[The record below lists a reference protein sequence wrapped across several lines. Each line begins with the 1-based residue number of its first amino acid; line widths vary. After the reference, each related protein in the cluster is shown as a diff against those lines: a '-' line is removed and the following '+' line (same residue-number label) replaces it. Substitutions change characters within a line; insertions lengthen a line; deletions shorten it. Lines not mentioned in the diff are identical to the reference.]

1 MTIANVP
8 PQNLESVAVE
18 APWAATAEEVAGRL
32 KTNLEA
38 GLSLSEVGQR
48 LERYGPNR
56 IETHRRRTPLKVL
69 LAQFADLMIG
79 LLAGAAVISALVGD
93 ATDAILIAFI
103 VLANVGIGFAQ
114 EWRAEQ
120 AVEALRRLSQ
130 PHARVRRNGQM
141 SEFDAEGLV
150 PGDVVEI
157 VAGDLIPADARLAS
171 AVELEVVES
180 TLTGESLPV
189 EKSARPDSADTAL
202 PDRRSMV
209 YAGTAVVRGRCR
221 ALITATGRATELGRI
236 ASLLE
241 SAEEGPTPLQQRL
254 SQLSRRLAL
263 VVAVIC
269 VVIFAAGVLR
279 EKPENWNRQLLST
292 MLLTAVSLA
301 VAAIPEGLP
310 AVITVALALG
320 SQRMAKRKAIVRRLS
335 AVESLG
341 SVDVICTDKTGTL
354 TQNRMSAKD
363 IVPAS
368 DDAESQRALYE
379 GAVLCND
386 AELAGEANSVGSP
399 TERALLTVAVENG
412 IDVGR
417 LRAEWP
423 RLAEVPFSSDRKRMT
438 TLHRTPN
445 GGRILF
451 VKGAAERIL
460 SRLASDDGELQAWQ
474 SRLED
479 LARGGRRVIA
489 VAARDW
495 DTDTL
500 PAEPETAET
509 DLRLMGLFGI
519 VDPVRPEAA
528 AAIAEC
534 RSAGVRA
541 VMITGDH
548 PETARAIAD
557 EIGLRQSSEAVMT
570 GQEIE
575 KLSDEELVE
584 RVPTV
589 TVYARVSPEH
599 KLRIVTAWQT
609 RGSITAMTGDGVN
622 DAPALR
628 KADIGVAMGVTGS
641 DVAKEAGEMILA
653 DDNFATIVGAVEEGR
668 IVYDNIRKFVAYL
681 LTTNTGEVLVLFAAI
696 MLGMPLPLLPIH
708 VLWINLVTDG
718 LPALALGFE
727 PAEPGI
733 MRRPP
738 RRRDESLFADG
749 LGHGI
754 IWLGI
759 LMAVACLLLFRWY
772 LPGDSDSHPDS
783 TLAYAR
789 TMTFVALALF
799 QLFHVMAIR
808 SSEPF
813 YRVGLWSNYR
823 LTIAVALG
831 VILQFAVVYVPQLQ
845 RYFHTVPLTAADA
858 AIAVAVSSLIFVVIE
873 LWKQFQIRRNASL

>member
-1 MTIANVP
+1 V
-8 PQNLESVAVE
+8 ESVAGE
-18 APWAATAEEVAGRL
+18 APWAALADDVAGRL
-32 KTNLEA
+32 RTNLDA
-38 GLSLSEVGQR
+38 GLSTADVQTR
-48 LERYGPNR
+48 LEQYGPNR
-56 IETHRRRTPLKVL
+56 IETQRRRTRLKVL

-103 VLANVGIGFAQ
+103 VVANVGIGFAQ

-130 PHARVRRNGQM
+130 PHARVRRNGQV
-141 SEFDAEGLV
+141 SQIDAEELV
-150 PGDVVEI
+150 PGDVIEI
-157 VAGDLIPADARLAS
+157 VAGDLIPADARIAS

-189 EKSARPDSADTAL
+189 EKTSQPDSADTPL
-202 PDRRSMV
+202 PDRHSMV
-209 YAGTAVVRGRCR
+209 HAGTAVVRGRCR
-221 ALITATGRATELGRI
+221 ALVTATGRATELGRI

-254 SQLSRRLAL
+254 SQLSKRLAL
-263 VVAVIC
+263 AVAVIC
-269 VVIFAAGVLR
+269 IVIFAAGVLR
-279 EKPENWNRQLLST
+279 EKPENWNSQLLST

-320 SQRMAKRKAIVRRLS
+320 SQRMATRKAIVRRLS

-354 TQNRMSAKD
+354 TQNLMSAKD
-363 IVPAS
+363 VVPAA
-368 DDAESQRALYE
+368 DDGDGQRALYE
-379 GAVLCND
+379 AAVLCSD
-386 AELAGEANSVGSP
+386 AELAGPAESVGSP

-412 IDVGR
+412 VDVGQVR
-417 LRAEWP
+417 GAWP

-438 TLHRTPN
+438 TLHRRPD

-460 SRLASDDGELQAWQ
+460 TRLAADDSEQQEWQ
-474 SRLED
+474 SRLEA

-495 DTDTL
+495 DADTL
-500 PAEPETAET
+500 PGDETAEA
-509 DLRLMGLFGI
+509 DLRLLGLFGI

-528 AAIAEC
+528 DAIAEC

-548 PETARAIAD
+548 PATARAIAD
-557 EIGLRQSSEAVMT
+557 ELGLRQASETVMT

-584 RVPTV
+584 RVPKV

-653 DDNFATIVGAVEEGR
+653 DDNFATIVAAVEEGR
-668 IVYDNIRKFVAYL
+668 IVYDNIRKFVSYL

-696 MLGMPLPLLPIH
+696 MLGLPLPLLPIH

-738 RRRDESLFADG
+738 RRRNESLFADG
-749 LGHGI
+749 LGQGI
-754 IWLGI
+754 IVLGI
-759 LMAVACLLLFRWY
+759 LMAVACLLLFWWY
-772 LPGDSDSHPDS
+772 LPREGDPHANAA
-783 TLAYAR
+783 LAYAR

-813 YRVGLWSNYR
+813 YRVNLWSNYR
-823 LTIAVALG
+823 LTVAVALG
-831 VILQFAVVYVPQLQ
+831 AILQFAVVYVPQLQ
-845 RYFHTVPLTAADA
+845 RYFHTVPLTLTDA
-858 AIAVAVSSLIFVVIE
+858 AIAVAVSSSIFFVIE
-873 LWKQFQIRRNASL
+873 LWKQYQLRRLSAD